1 MDPDP
6 TLVAAGLGVLL
17 VVILLLRFLFRSTRM
32 NTTATDLT
40 KVRETD
46 LKSEPV
52 PLPTYTRTLTMR
64 ERILLH
70 LRYVASNQDDST
82 GPTLNEAIDAV
93 TMGDLKGLHVALSAM
108 EAEGEIRST
117 GLVGS
122 PFNLTDEGRIRANGI
137 HGDFIGSIVM
147 KDGEEISVG
156 EAIGFEGFPLIGDH
170 IESWEDGHGA
180 DGLRDI
186 IASMMI
192 AYSDGR
198 MTFKQKQD
206 VAMKAEENDLDE
218 IQIGHISSYIK
229 AVMEVT
235 NLIEEEEIELPAAPD
250 FSDIES
256 EEIPEFDP
264 RFPI

>member
-6 TLVAAGLGVLL
+6 TLVAAGVGGLFVVLL
-17 VVILLLRFLFRSTRM
+17 VIRFLLRSMRM

-46 LKSEPV
+46 LESEPV
-52 PLPTYTRTLTMR
+52 PLATYTRTLTMR

-70 LRYVASNQDDST
+70 LRYVASEQEDSI
-82 GPTLNEAIDAV
+82 GPTLNEAIDSV
-93 TMGDLKGLHVALSAM
+93 TMGDLKGLHVALAAM
-108 EAEGEIRST
+108 ETEGEIRSS
-117 GLVGS
+117 GPVGS
-122 PFNLTDEGRIRANGI
+122 PFHLTDEGRIRANGI
-137 HGDFIGSIVM
+137 HGDFIGSSVM
-147 KDGEEISVG
+147 RDGEEISVG
-156 EAIGFEGFPLIGDH
+156 DAIGFEGFPLIGDH

-206 VAMKAEENDLDE
+206 VSMKAEENGLDE
-218 IQIGHISSYIK
+218 IQAGHISSYI
-229 AVMEVT
+229 
-235 NLIEEEEIELPAAPD
+235 
-250 FSDIES
+250 
-256 EEIPEFDP
+256 
-264 RFPI
+264 RQ